1 MTECAWYSV
10 FSMKNALKIPIVFS
24 AFFLF
29 WSLIIGF
36 SVALGSYESLLILT
50 MDRSH
55 TFFFIA
61 VRLMLVYAP
70 VCLLLSFFMVVLY
83 LMRHKTALLLSV
95 PLMCALAVVSATIC
109 IPLSYRGLDLFD
121 ASFSSITDRSV
132 ELSQSVHT
140 AGFLRPDGSNR
151 KIVWFDERFA
161 GTRVSPVIIADSG
174 TADGTPVLS
183 VYPWAE
189 YDPENTAL
197 VYRGEILSP
206 ASGGVDPLVDL
217 YTEST
222 WLRNF
227 AYSSVNALL
236 SGLYDSTNRSVLAYM
251 ALSGAL
257 FSAVGCLWLVS
268 HTTGWKLLNFMLC
281 TAFFCLIL
289 GGYSLVHEY
298 VDGTAITSFIPY
310 SGIDPAS
317 VVYAAFAAIV
327 MIIGIPVSIF
337 RALKGQKET
346 V

>member
-10 FSMKNALKIPIVFS
+10 FSMKNALKIPVVFS

-36 SVALGSYESLLILT
+36 SVTLGSYESLLILIT
-50 MDRSH
+50 DH
-55 TFFFIA
+55 AQTFFLIV
-61 VRLMLVYAP
+61 VRQMLVYVP
-70 VCLLLSFFMVVLY
+70 LCLLLSFFMVVLY
-83 LMRHKTALLLSV
+83 LMRHKTILFLSI

-121 ASFSSITDRSV
+121 ASFSSITGKAV
-132 ELSQSVHT
+132 ELSKSVHT
-140 AGFLRPDGSNR
+140 AGFIRPDGSNR

-161 GTRVSPVIIADSG
+161 GTRVLPVVIVDYGIAE
-174 TADGTPVLS
+174 GTPVLS

-189 YDPENTAL
+189 YDPENTSL
-197 VYRGEILSP
+197 VYRGETLSP

-236 SGLYDSTNRSVLAYM
+236 SGLYNSTNRSVLAYM

-268 HTTGWKLLNFMLC
+268 HTTGWKLLNLILC
-281 TAFFCLIL
+281 TAIFCVIL
-289 GGYSLVHEY
+289 GGYSLVQEY
-298 VDGTAITSFIPY
+298 VDGVVITSFIPY

-327 MIIGIPVSIF
+327 IIIGIPVSIF
-337 RALKGQKET
+337 RVLKGQKET